1 MHTISK
7 YVDIYRILWDARNNI
22 FDSKK
27 AAMKYID
34 NFPEFLLEKLHV
46 IELAELQT
54 NSACLDISTGAGL
67 LPALLRLDGH
77 TVHTTDI
84 PNALCDLDPEFNN
97 EPEYVQIRKM
107 LEVDIDFRLDVQKQK
122 PLDLKQ
128 RYDCIFSTRI
138 VFSKANDDRVWNA
151 DDIKFFVNNLLD
163 YSDKAVLKWNYSRIP
178 NHLQDVLVPYL
189 TDSQFINGTITKHTE
204 KI

>member
-1 MHTISK
+1 M
-7 YVDIYRILWDARNNI
+7 
-22 FDSKK
+22 
-27 AAMKYID
+27 
-34 NFPEFLLEKLHV
+34 
-46 IELAELQT
+46 
-54 NSACLDISTGAGL
+54 
-67 LPALLRLDGH
+67 
-77 TVHTTDI
+77 
-84 PNALCDLDPEFNN
+84 CDLDPEFNN